1 MGTPEKR
8 VAARLYS
15 RARPASPTRSARQH
29 ACACAGRAQVGFASV
44 RAQRVHGEAV
54 LGATLFYA
62 FAREMDCVDY
72 NFPDLPGFERTA
84 LPEWEARVRE
94 PSTRMRA
101 EPLLS
106 LRLCY
111 DCVLGRC
118 PTSLLR

>member
-1 MGTPEKR
+1 MGRRKSESLRGSTLE
-8 VAARLYS
+8 
-15 RARPASPTRSARQH
+15 RARRLPLAARSARQH
-29 ACACAGRAQVGFASV
+29 ACVCAGRAQVGFASV

-94 PSTRMRA
+94 PSTRM
-101 EPLLS
+101 
-106 LRLCY
+106 
-111 DCVLGRC
+111 
-118 PTSLLR
+118 